1 MKKFIRELNHLRW
14 IEKELQ
20 KITSFPTVGNR
31 IRFSKMFNSKGNV
44 ARLNCIHLGMKRM
57 YGGKLSITNRSKDG
71 RFRNL
76 EYLIYDYLKI
86 YYPSLPYNQVL
97 INKNNWFDIHKD
109 KNNKQDIALLLGL
122 GNYTGGELN
131 THYEDKTLEQ
141 THNIRYRPILFK
153 NKTTYHSVN
162 KWIGNRYSIIT
173 YLI

>member
-97 INKNNWFDIHKD
+97 INKNNW
-109 KNNKQDIALLLGL
+109 L

>member
-14 IEKELQ
+14 IDIELQ
-20 KITSFPTVGNR
+20 KIKSFPTVGNR
-31 IRFSKMFNSKGNV
+31 IRFSKKFNSKGNV
-44 ARLNCIHLGMKRM
+44 ARLNCIHLGMKRF
-57 YGGKLSITNRSKDG
+57 GGKLSITNRSKDG
-71 RFRNL
+71 RFKYL
-76 EYLIYDYLKI
+76 EFLIYDYLKI

-109 KNNKQDIALLLGL
+109 KNNKQDIALVLGL
-122 GNYTGGELN
+122 GNYKGGELN
-131 THYEDKTLEQ
+131 THYEDKSLEK

-162 KWIGNRYSIIT
+162 KWIGDRYSIIT